1 MAHITANYVAGN
13 WLWRADFIGM
23 LAAFC
28 GCQQTSYCQRRD
40 LNTSPSHV
48 GKYGLVYK
56 GKTPPKQPEA
66 PCQEVLSRKEVAESL
81 DKNNMLYSGRTETDC
96 SPKMLEVP
104 ASLRKYAGNFVVAK
118 TPPEIDFTIIP
129 VEPRWARVYHDQ
141 YHSGWWGHYCQ
152 SEYNPADKKF
162 YTAVADHGAYDARI
176 YLVEY
181 DPAARKVKC
190 LPEYN
195 LSVGRDKTKFGDG
208 IIHGWLDF
216 YQSKDLPRPHLWFCT
231 YARETPKL
239 SEKDY
244 ATGYDGGHIVSYDP
258 VTKEYVDYGAPLP
271 RTSWPFHRIDTQRGV
286 LYAVSFCN
294 EFLVWNIS
302 SQKAEWAGYLPNGMV
317 WQNRALMVDSK
328 TGRAYT
334 SNGDPNDKLQRMIRY
349 DYSTKRFTL
358 LDCHLPINPVPGARL
373 RGHTRDRGPDGLF
386 WCLTEAGEL
395 FTFNPDSEEI
405 VDKGLNWPGDA
416 RFACSIERSPG
427 GRYLY
432 YSLRSAVSS
441 PVIQYDTQTGTK
453 KVLAFLYPYYH
464 EKYGYL
470 LTGSYAL
477 RLDDKGE
484 NIFIVWNGAFI
495 KPVENLGVD
504 FWGHC
509 SVTYLKIPAT
519 EREE

>member
-1 MAHITANYVAGN
+1 VLGLAILTVWIVAGATN
-13 WLWRADFIGM
+13 RIYAANQEEKGINMTPGRIG
-23 LAAFC
+23 
-28 GCQQTSYCQRRD
+28 
-40 LNTSPSHV
+40 N
-48 GKYGLVYK
+48 YGIVYQ
-56 GKTPPKQPEA
+56 GRVPPKEPEA
-66 PCQEVLSRKEVAESL
+66 PCKEVLTRKEVAESL
-81 DKNNMLYSGRTETDC
+81 DKSNLLYSGRTATDC

-104 ASLRKYAGNFVVAK
+104 EALKQFIGKDLVVAK
-118 TPPEIDFTIIP
+118 TPPEIDFAIVP
-129 VEPRWARVYHDQ
+129 VEPRWVRVYHNQ
-141 YHSGWWGHYCQ
+141 YESGWWGHYCQ
-152 SEYNPADKKF
+152 SEYNPENRKF
-162 YTAVADHGAYDARI
+162 YSAVADHGTYDAHLYMI
-176 YLVEY
+176 EY
-181 DPAARKVKC
+181 DPVARKVKC

-208 IIHGWLDF
+208 IIHGWLDL
-216 YQSKDLPRPHLWFCT
+216 YKSKDLPRPNLWFCS
-231 YARETPKL
+231 YWAKFPEP
-239 SEKDY
+239 SAQDY

-258 VTKEYVDYGAPLP
+258 ATGEYVDYGAPLP

-286 LYAVSFCN
+286 LYAVSFRN
-294 EFLVWNIS
+294 EFLVWNIN
-302 SQKAEWAGYLPNGMV
+302 SQKAEWAGYLPQGML

-328 TGRAYT
+328 GGCAYT

-349 DYSTKRFTL
+349 DYTTKHFTL
-358 LDCHLPINPVPGARL
+358 LDCHMPTNPVAGARL

-395 FTFNPDSEEI
+395 FTFNPDSAEI
-405 VDKGLNWPGDA
+405 VDKGLDWPGEA

-432 YSLRSAVSS
+432 YSLRSDKNFS
-441 PVIQYDTQTGTK
+441 PVIQYDTKTGTK
-453 KVLAFLYPYYH
+453 KVLAFLQSYYY

-470 LTGSYAL
+470 LTGSYGL

-495 KPVENLGVD
+495 QPTEKLGVD

-509 SVTYLKIPAT
+509 SVMLVRIPPG